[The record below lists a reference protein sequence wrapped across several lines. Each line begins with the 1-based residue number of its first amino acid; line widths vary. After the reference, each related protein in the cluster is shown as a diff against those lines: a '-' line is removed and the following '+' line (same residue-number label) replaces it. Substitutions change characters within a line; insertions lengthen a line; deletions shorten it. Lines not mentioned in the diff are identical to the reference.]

1 MILASHIIVSG
12 LLGATTQNYFLA
24 AIFGFV
30 SHYILDVIPHW
41 DSYLSPKFYVKAE
54 AEDGKFIKEKFFWK
68 EAGKIVIDILIGLG
82 LLFIFLKNL
91 SYINITAVFIS
102 VFFGI
107 LPDPLQLFYLMTKWR
122 FIKWNFDLQE
132 FVHYSIHS
140 KIDQKFW
147 PGIIIQTIAVALV
160 FLVLRKF

>member
-30 SHYILDVIPHW
+30 SHCILDVIPHW

>member
-24 AIFGFV
+24 AAIGLV
-30 SHYILDVIPHW
+30 SHYILDAIPHW
-41 DSYLSPKFYVKAE
+41 DFYLSPEFNVKVE
-54 AEDGKFIKEKFFWK
+54 TEDGSFIKEKLFWK
-68 EAGKIVIDILIGLG
+68 EVGKIAIDILIGLG

-107 LPDPLQLFYLMTKWR
+107 LPDPLKLFYLMTKWR

>member
-24 AIFGFV
+24 AAIGLV
-30 SHYILDVIPHW
+30 SHYILDAIPHW
-41 DSYLSPKFYVKAE
+41 DFYLSPKFYVKAE

>member
-24 AIFGFV
+24 AVFGFV
-30 SHYILDVIPHW
+30 SHYILDAIPHW
-41 DSYLSPKFYVKAE
+41 DFYLSPEFNVKAE

-68 EAGKIVIDILIGLG
+68 EVSKIVIDILIGLG
-82 LLFIFLKNL
+82 LLFILLKNL
-91 SYINITAVFIS
+91 NYINITAVSIS

-122 FIKWNFDLQE
+122 FIKWNFDFQE
-132 FVHYSIHS
+132 FAHYSIHS

-147 PGIIIQTIAVALV
+147 SGIIIQTIAVALI

>member
-132 FVHYSIHS
+132 FVHYLIHS

-147 PGIIIQTIAVALV
+147 PGIIIQTIAVALI

>member
-1 MILASHIIVSG
+1 MILASHIIISG
-12 LLGATTQNYFLA
+12 LLGSKTQNYFLA
-24 AIFGFV
+24 AAIGLV
-30 SHYILDVIPHW
+30 SHYILDAIPHW
-41 DSYLSPKFYVKAE
+41 NSYLSPEFKIKAE

-68 EAGKIVIDILIGLG
+68 EMGKIVIDILVGLG

-91 SYINITAVFIS
+91 SYLNIAAVFIS

-122 FIKWNFDLQE
+122 FIKWNFDFQE
-132 FVHYSIHS
+132 FVHHSIHS

-147 PGIIIQTIAVALV
+147 PGIITQTIAVALV

>member
-12 LLGATTQNYFLA
+12 LLGTTTQNYFLA

-30 SHYILDVIPHW
+30 SHYLLDVIPHW
-41 DSYLSPKFYVKAE
+41 DSYLSPEFNAKAE
-54 AEDGKFIKEKFFWK
+54 AKDGNFIKEKLFWK
-68 EAGKIVIDILIGLG
+68 EVSKIIIDILIGLG

-91 SYINITAVFIS
+91 SYINMAAVFIS

-122 FIKWNFDLQE
+122 FIKWNFDLQY
-132 FVHYSIHS
+132 FIHYSIHK
-140 KIDQKFW
+140 KIKQGFGSSIAIQIATI
-147 PGIIIQTIAVALV
+147 GII
-160 FLVLRKF
+160 FLILYKF

>member
-24 AIFGFV
+24 AVFGFV
-30 SHYILDVIPHW
+30 SHYVLDAIPHW
-41 DSYLSPKFYVKAE
+41 DFYLSPEFKIKAE

-68 EAGKIVIDILIGLG
+68 EASKIVIDILIGLG

-91 SYINITAVFIS
+91 SYINIAAVFIS

-107 LPDPLQLFYLMTKWR
+107 LPDPLQLLYLMTKVR
-122 FIKWNFDLQE
+122 FIKWNFDFQE
-132 FVHYSIHS
+132 FIHHLIHS

-147 PGIIIQTIAVALV
+147 PGIIIQISTIGIV
-160 FLVLRKF
+160 FLILYKF